1 MNFERKLLPNGENNP
16 KYVDLLDE
24 DKELSGQKY
33 VCVSF
38 VSPEQIIKQKNM
50 YLFDK
55 FLKYFDF
62 EKSVKKFH
70 QFLNYVS
77 YKYDFNFDELMT
89 EFSSFIDEEKDKLL
103 DSTIEDD
110 YKTFLERQ
118 EDKLMKEFNEQH
130 SFQTNTRGIKIR
142 GSFPT
147 EEEAKLRAQMLSEKD
162 KSHNIYVGE
171 VGKWIPFNPDAF
183 KTGKVVYA
191 EEELNAI
198 MAKKEQKEAIEKV
211 EFNER
216 IHNAKKEAIERNKD
230 MAKKTGNKLTQNMT
244 EDGDLVDNMPD
255 ASSLL
260 SANLKNEV
268 LEASNISTSSFKAD
282 N

>member
-1 MNFERKLLPNGENNP
+1 MNFERKVLPNGENNP

-24 DKELSGQKY
+24 DKELSGQKF

-50 YLFDK
+50 FLFDK
-55 FLKYFDF
+55 FLKYFEF

-70 QFLNYVS
+70 QFLNYIS
-77 YKYDFNFDELMT
+77 YKYDFNFEELMT

-130 SFQTNTRGIKIR
+130 AFQTNTRGIKIR

-147 EEEAKLRAQMLSEKD
+147 EEEAKLRAQMLNEKD
-162 KSHNIYVGE
+162 KTHNIYVGE

-198 MAKKEQKEAIEKV
+198 MAHKDQKEMIEKV
-211 EFNER
+211 DFDER
-216 IHNAKKEAIERNKD
+216 IHSAKKEAIDRNKD

-244 EDGDLVDNMPD
+244 DEGDLVDNMPD

>member
-1 MNFERKLLPNGENNP
+1 MNFERKVLPNGENNP

-24 DKELSGQKY
+24 DKELSGQKF

-50 YLFDK
+50 FLFDK

-70 QFLNYVS
+70 QFLNYIS
-77 YKYDFNFDELMT
+77 YKYDFNFEELMT

-130 SFQTNTRGIKIR
+130 AFQTNTRGIKIR

-147 EEEAKLRAQMLSEKD
+147 EEEAKLRAQMLNEKD
-162 KSHNIYVGE
+162 KTHNIYVGE

-198 MAKKEQKEAIEKV
+198 MAHKEQKEMIEKV
-211 EFNER
+211 DFDER
-216 IHNAKKEAIERNKD
+216 IHTAKKEAIDRNKD

>member
-50 YLFDK
+50 FLFDK

-211 EFNER
+211 EFDER
-216 IHNAKKEAIERNKD
+216 VHSAKKEAIERNKD

-255 ASSLL
+255 TSSLL